1 MLIFAWLYYS
11 SLYIVGS
18 IIITLALN
26 KVVKKLYLSPLII
39 NMISVIL
46 LLISKGDRTYSM
58 YFIYVP
64 VVLASSILNVLI
76 YIIKR
81 RG

>member
-26 KVVKKLYLSPLII
+26 KVVKKLYLAPLII